1 MTTKKCQYEENKI
14 SGWGKTSCPRARRK
28 AVFTLVIEAIDT
40 RNAATFVFATKQ
52 VNLARKLLLEAKEQY
67 HDINSISAWR
77 ISDKQSSE
85 NWEKQRLP
93 TVSLWYFDA
102 IWCMLSFNTFQHHCI
117 DQSNCR
123 KIIPHPHPGLCSHNF
138 PGRDAMSRRARR
150 RCWKCSLMHSNSW
163 VSLW

>member
-1 MTTKKCQYEENKI
+1 MPPYKMTTKKCQYEENKI

-85 NWEKQRLP
+85 NWEKEHLP
-93 TVSLWYFDA
+93 SVSLWYFDA
-102 IWCMLSFNTFQHHCI
+102 CWVSTHFNTIVSKQRSQLFPIPIRAFVH
-117 DQSNCR
+117 
-123 KIIPHPHPGLCSHNF
+123 IISQEEMRCPAGLDEGVEN
-138 PGRDAMSRRARR
+138 
-150 RCWKCSLMHSNSW
+150 
-163 VSLW
+163 VV